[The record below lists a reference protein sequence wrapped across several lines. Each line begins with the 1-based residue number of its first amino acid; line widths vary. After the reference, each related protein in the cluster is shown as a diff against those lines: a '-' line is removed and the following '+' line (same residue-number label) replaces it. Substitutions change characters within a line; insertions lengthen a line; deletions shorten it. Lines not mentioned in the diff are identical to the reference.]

1 MLTWEWGIHGNEI
14 FIFAWKLGVNVFLG
28 VEEKLSQSAAK
39 HTTKRQNN
47 IRQSL
52 SFWCNINRSVKD
64 VWPIKLFIVE
74 LWQKCLQMTII
85 IVLCLRANLGTA
97 ILESFFL
104 WVILLLKRF
113 SAIKWISTMS
123 DVTFWCYEIK
133 VRLQKL
139 AIMNTDSEKLRE
151 FRCKL
156 ALLGYWLTVP

>member
-39 HTTKRQNN
+39 HTTKMQDN

-104 WVILLLKRF
+104 WVICHILMLRNQSKIAKIGDNEHWFWKVKR
-113 SAIKWISTMS
+113 I
-123 DVTFWCYEIK
+123 
-133 VRLQKL
+133 
-139 AIMNTDSEKLRE
+139 
-151 FRCKL
+151 
-156 ALLGYWLTVP
+156 